1 MEKFTENCNK
11 KLPKKYYKIKKNDKK
26 FLGKPKMCSNYT
38 SNLKVP

>member
-26 FLGKPKMCSNYT
+26 FLGMPKMCSNYT
-38 SNLKVP
+38 